1 MEWTIEKVATLL
13 MWSGTEVAQA
23 VLGKITEIGEKDI
36 LYALGH
42 VCAIEDIQTKSTH
55 YMRCMCGKGGWK

>member
-23 VLGKITEIGEKDI
+23 VLGKITEIGEKDYCI
-36 LYALGH
+36 LYALMAMS
-42 VCAIEDIQTKSTH
+42 VL
-55 YMRCMCGKGGWK
+55 